1 MARTLPTPALA
12 QVPAQL
18 IEREAELDLV
28 ARGLGDTAAHGS
40 LLLFEGA
47 AGIGK
52 SSLLAAAAR
61 LAEGHGALVMRARG
75 GELEVD
81 FPFGVARQLL
91 EPRLDPG
98 DPLERAELLAM
109 AGAAAPVL
117 AGAPQPQEANGS
129 SPEDRLSGML
139 RLIRRLAERGAALVT
154 VDDVQWADRSSLE
167 LLLYLAQRLDD
178 LPVVVACTRTT
189 GETGPNATL
198 VDRLESAPLT
208 HVHRLTPL
216 SEDGIRALLVAA
228 GESEPR
234 DAFVRAVRQE
244 SGGVPFLANALL
256 ASARAAGIR
265 GDADPGR
272 LKGLG
277 SDAVE
282 RATCLRLERLPEGA
296 RALAHATAVL
306 HNDATRMLAADVAG
320 LDHFTALEAADVLRR
335 AEILE
340 ARPELRFRHGIVRAS
355 IYAGLSPR
363 ARAGAHVQAARALA
377 AADAPAERT
386 AAHLLEAQRLGEH
399 WALDALWQAG
409 RSALSAGRLQAG
421 IAYMRRALDED
432 PDPVQRSLLL
442 AELGEAEAASGD
454 PAGTTRLALAV
465 EGAQSSA
472 DRARTLERLGGALW
486 LLGQESA
493 AAEAFERALDHA
505 EAAGDHEHA
514 PRLRAGL
521 LLAARL
527 DAGLRVRT
535 IERLAPLLRE
545 PGFGR
550 QRDPALLA
558 SVAFERALAGRRSV
572 RVAELAERSLEGV
585 LADLDAVP
593 GPECYAACCA
603 LLWAD
608 SLATAEIALTMALE
622 TARRRGNTAAAATIS
637 RFRAWTV
644 LKRGRIAH
652 AAADALE
659 ASGPA
664 GDGPSPGIPGAAT
677 ILAEIDI
684 EQGRLDEA
692 ALTLHDPAQQ
702 TEWDDGPRHAFHLA
716 TRGRLHFLR
725 GDPEASLAELLE
737 SGRRHG
743 VARGAQPSG
752 AAVALARRDRC
763 GRGGRRPEG
772 HDPRRGGGLAGA
784 HVRRPAAARRG
795 PPRHRPGGP
804 PGERLERLREAAG
817 CLERSP
823 GALDRARALIDLGT
837 ELRRVGKRRE
847 ARDSL
852 RAGMDLA
859 QRCEASML
867 EARASEELTAA
878 GARPRRQRLSGSEA
892 LTPRERQVAQ
902 LAARGVRNRDIA
914 QRLFITPK
922 TVEWHLGNAYRKLEL
937 HSRGS
942 LIGALGE
949 SEALEQSA

>member
-1 MARTLPTPALA
+1 M
-12 QVPAQL
+12 
-18 IEREAELDLV
+18 
-28 ARGLGDTAAHGS
+28 
-40 LLLFEGA
+40 
-47 AGIGK
+47 
-52 SSLLAAAAR
+52 
-61 LAEGHGALVMRARG
+61 
-75 GELEVD
+75 
-81 FPFGVARQLL
+81 
-91 EPRLDPG
+91 
-98 DPLERAELLAM
+98 
-109 AGAAAPVL
+109 
-117 AGAPQPQEANGS
+117 
-129 SPEDRLSGML
+129 
-139 RLIRRLAERGAALVT
+139 
-154 VDDVQWADRSSLE
+154 
-167 LLLYLAQRLDD
+167 
-178 LPVVVACTRTT
+178 VVACTRTT

-409 RSALSAGRLQAG
+409 RSALSGGDCKPGSPTCDAPSTRTPIRSSARCCSRSW
-421 IAYMRRALDED
+421 ARRRPRPATRRARRAWRW
-432 PDPVQRSLLL
+432 RSR
-442 AELGEAEAASGD
+442 APSRAPTAPGRSSG
-454 PAGTTRLALAV
+454 
-465 EGAQSSA
+465 
-472 DRARTLERLGGALW
+472 
-486 LLGQESA
+486 SA
-493 AAEAFERALDHA
+493 ARS
-505 EAAGDHEHA
+505 GCSVRRA
-514 PRLRAGL
+514 PRPRRSSGRSTTPRPPATTSTLRGC
-521 LLAARL
+521 ARGFCWRPGSMPGC
-527 DAGLRVRT
+527 ACRT

-702 TEWDDGPRHAFHLA
+702 TDWDDGPRHAFHLA
-716 TRGRLHFLR
+716 ARGRLHFLR
-725 GDPEASLAELLE
+725 GDPEASLAELVE
-737 SGRRHG
+737 SGRVMESLG
-743 VARGAQPSG
+743 VHNPAVLPWRSR
-752 AAVALARRDRC
+752 AAIAAAAA
-763 GRGGRRPEG
+763 GTSRRP
-772 HDPRRGGGLAGA
+772 
-784 HVRRPAAARRG
+784 
-795 PPRHRPGGP
+795 
-804 PGERLERLREAAG
+804 
-817 CLERSP
+817 
-823 GALDRARALIDLGT
+823 
-837 ELRRVGKRRE
+837 
-847 ARDSL
+847 
-852 RAGMDLA
+852 
-859 QRCEASML
+859 
-867 EARASEELTAA
+867 
-878 GARPRRQRLSGSEA
+878 
-892 LTPRERQVAQ
+892 
-902 LAARGVRNRDIA
+902 
-914 QRLFITPK
+914 
-922 TVEWHLGNAYRKLEL
+922 
-937 HSRGS
+937 
-942 LIGALGE
+942 
-949 SEALEQSA
+949 

>member
-1 MARTLPTPALA
+1 
-12 QVPAQL
+12 
-18 IEREAELDLV
+18 
-28 ARGLGDTAAHGS
+28 
-40 LLLFEGA
+40 
-47 AGIGK
+47 
-52 SSLLAAAAR
+52 
-61 LAEGHGALVMRARG
+61 
-75 GELEVD
+75 
-81 FPFGVARQLL
+81 
-91 EPRLDPG
+91 
-98 DPLERAELLAM
+98 
-109 AGAAAPVL
+109 
-117 AGAPQPQEANGS
+117 
-129 SPEDRLSGML
+129 
-139 RLIRRLAERGAALVT
+139 
-154 VDDVQWADRSSLE
+154 
-167 LLLYLAQRLDD
+167 
-178 LPVVVACTRTT
+178 
-189 GETGPNATL
+189 
-198 VDRLESAPLT
+198 
-208 HVHRLTPL
+208 
-216 SEDGIRALLVAA
+216 
-228 GESEPR
+228 
-234 DAFVRAVRQE
+234 
-244 SGGVPFLANALL
+244 
-256 ASARAAGIR
+256 
-265 GDADPGR
+265 
-272 LKGLG
+272 
-277 SDAVE
+277 
-282 RATCLRLERLPEGA
+282 
-296 RALAHATAVL
+296 
-306 HNDATRMLAADVAG
+306 
-320 LDHFTALEAADVLRR
+320 VLRR

-399 WALDALWQAG
+399 WALDALWEAG
-409 RSALSAGRLQAG
+409 RSALTGGRVEPG
-421 IAYMRRALDED
+421 IAYLRRALDED

-465 EGAQSSA
+465 EGAQTGA
-472 DRARTLERLGGALW
+472 ERARTLERLGGALW

-505 EAAGDHEHA
+505 EAADDHAQA

-527 DAGLRVRT
+527 DARLRVRT
-535 IERLAPLLRE
+535 IERLAPSLRE

-550 QRDPALLA
+550 QRDPALIA

-572 RVAELAERSLEGV
+572 RVAELAERSLEGI

-622 TARRRGNTAAAATIS
+622 VARRRGNTAAAATIS

-644 LKRGRIAH
+644 LKRGRLAH

-659 ASGPA
+659 ASGAA

-677 ILAEIDI
+677 ILAEVDI
-684 EQGRLDEA
+684 EQGRLEEA
-692 ALTLHDPAQQ
+692 ALSLHDPVQQ

-716 TRGRLHFLR
+716 ARGRLHHLR
-725 GDPEASLAELLE
+725 GDPEAALAELLE
-737 SGRRHG
+737 SGRVMESLGVHNPAVLPWRSRAAIAAAAAGDTPKAMTLAGEELSLARTFGAPRPVG
-743 VARGAQPSG
+743 VALR
-752 AAVALARRDRC
+752 
-763 GRGGRRPEG
+763 
-772 HDPRRGGGLAGA
+772 
-784 HVRRPAAARRG
+784 AAALVG
-795 PPRHRPGGP
+795 PPS
-804 PGERLERLREAAG
+804 ERLERLREAAS

-837 ELRRVGKRRE
+837 ELRRAGKRRE

-852 RAGMDLA
+852 RAGLDLA
-859 QRCEASML
+859 QRCEGTML
-867 EARASEELTAA
+867 ETRAAEELTAA

-902 LAARGVRNRDIA
+902 LAARGVRNREIA

-949 SEALEQSA
+949 PEALEQPA